1 VFCCVYLTV
10 EAVVLIMMMI
20 YHIKCMLALLVI
32 CCMSYDLLIDSLHIN
47 MIAHRSFNRKL
58 TTINLKSLKSSY
70 NNNNNNNYN
79 NNKGRVCICM
89 SSSTDDCRSPMR
101 QCFAMLPSMSMAMK
115 TSILGT
121 GMLSIFCSIIPLAA
135 VADGLQPGN
144 KRSCR

>member
-1 VFCCVYLTV
+1 M
-10 EAVVLIMMMI
+10 MMMI

-70 NNNNNNNYN
+70 NNNNY
-79 NNKGRVCICM
+79 NNKGKVCICM
-89 SSSTDDCRSPMR
+89 SSSTDDCRPPMR
-101 QCFAMLPSMSMAMK
+101 QCLAMLPSMSMAMK

-135 VADGLQPGN
+135 VADGLQPGD